1 MNATSKK
8 TISFD
13 TSLWKMNKRTRKS
26 KSGTK
31 SSKEPSDQPQQKFD
45 SVFTQ
50 QLAQLQNNNMV
61 HTDNGNPNKSTHAEN
76 QTHNNINEPV
86 YGNLKNG
93 SKPTYKMLYKPATQ
107 NANANSVSNQSMRTT
122 RHSRLGLHPN
132 KTLAKVCIAGKKS
145 RRKIKKYIKELS
157 GEPLTEIKNY
167 LHNNSLIRCGSS
179 APPDILKEIY
189 KNTKLT
195 GKVTN
200 TNGDVLLHNFFS
212 QPDKESEFEAL

>member
-26 KSGTK
+26 RSGPK
-31 SSKEPSDQPQQKFD
+31 SSNELSDKPQQKFD

-50 QLAQLQNNNMV
+50 QLAQLQNNSTV
-61 HTDNGNPNKSTHAEN
+61 HTDNPSESTHAEN
-76 QTHNNINEPV
+76 PTHNRSTEPV

-93 SKPTYKMLYKPATQ
+93 SKPTYKMLYNPATK
-107 NANANSVSNQSMRTT
+107 NTVAPSNQPMRTT

-157 GEPLTEIKNY
+157 GEPLTDIKNY

-212 QPDKESEFEAL
+212 QPDKESEFETI

>member
-13 TSLWKMNKRTRKS
+13 TSLWKTSKRTRKS
-26 KSGTK
+26 KSASK
-31 SSKEPSDQPQQKFD
+31 PSKESHDKPQQKFD
-45 SVFTQ
+45 SLFTQ
-50 QLAQLQNNNMV
+50 QLAQLQNNDMIN
-61 HTDNGNPNKSTHAEN
+61 TTNSINPTKTGNQLYDGT
-76 QTHNNINEPV
+76 NEPI

-93 SKPTYKMLYKPATQ
+93 SKPTYKMVYKPGTQ
-107 NANANSVSNQSMRTT
+107 NNSETSNQQVKST
-122 RHSRLGLHPN
+122 RHRRLGLHPN

-145 RRKIKKYIKELS
+145 RRKIKKYIKALT
-157 GEPLTEIKNY
+157 GEPLTDIKNY

-179 APPDILKEIY
+179 APPDVLKEIY

-195 GKVTN
+195 GQVTN